1 MSSQEGTEIMG
12 QPKPSGLTKKG
23 GIWQID
29 KVIKGYRLCESC
41 ETDSLEEAIEFL
53 ERRVLSF
60 KKSLNGRPDI
70 IWREAAARYLEEF
83 GYKKSII
90 DELRHLEQMDPFIG
104 DLLLN
109 QIDDDALKPFID
121 HRKSL
126 GRRGSTIN
134 KALEVV
140 RLIVNLSAR
149 KWKLPSKLYWLET
162 SPMISMIPEYDS
174 QKPYPLDW
182 KEQSL
187 LFKELAPHLERMALF
202 DVNTG
207 LRDQELCALEWSW
220 EWQSEYPDLE
230 GRIFIIPGEFR
241 KAELGE
247 EEDRLLVLND
257 IAKSVVDSQ
266 RDVHSRYVFTCE
278 LPLRGSTNRDRISRM
293 TNTGWQRAWERSGLP
308 VKGFKRGVHNL
319 RHTFS
324 RRLRAAGVGPET
336 RKALMGHK
344 SGDITTHYS
353 IPEVKELLQAVQ
365 KLCKSRKSP
374 ELSLIKLKQ
383 TA

>member
-1 MSSQEGTEIMG
+1 MG

-207 LRDQELCALEWSW
+207 
-220 EWQSEYPDLE
+220 
-230 GRIFIIPGEFR
+230 
-241 KAELGE
+241 
-247 EEDRLLVLND
+247 
-257 IAKSVVDSQ
+257 
-266 RDVHSRYVFTCE
+266 
-278 LPLRGSTNRDRISRM
+278 
-293 TNTGWQRAWERSGLP
+293 
-308 VKGFKRGVHNL
+308 
-319 RHTFS
+319 
-324 RRLRAAGVGPET
+324 
-336 RKALMGHK
+336 
-344 SGDITTHYS
+344 
-353 IPEVKELLQAVQ
+353 
-365 KLCKSRKSP
+365 
-374 ELSLIKLKQ
+374 
-383 TA
+383 